1 MRSFVRDSAGGLV
14 PMMDAGAA
22 DVPARIGIARKSTAQ
37 RVNGI
42 VVNSEQSILIKERL
56 PVGIGSLEAAAVN
69 LKLDPCRELCSLSV
83 GAGTLSDLS
92 EARVSNGAAGDG
104 KERVVCDVVPFGPEV
119 QLSGLSNVQREA
131 A

>member
-56 PVGIGSLEAAAVN
+56 PVGIGSLEAAASES
-69 LKLDPCRELCSLSV
+69 KTRSLQ
-83 GAGTLSDLS
+83 
-92 EARVSNGAAGDG
+92 
-104 KERVVCDVVPFGPEV
+104 RVVQPFGWRWDSE
-119 QLSGLSNVQREA
+119 
-131 A
+131 